1 MSSISQ
7 LKSAIQQNPNDAGL
21 YYDLGA
27 LYLAALQIDAAMA
40 SYTQALK
47 LAPNHPQIL
56 LQLGNTA
63 SAANRYELA
72 ATYFKQC
79 LQAEANNPAA
89 FYNLANTYRAQG
101 KLTEAVTC
109 FLQTLEL
116 TPKDANAHNN
126 LGNVY
131 RELGELDKAISC
143 YKLALQCN
151 PQLHHALAH
160 LIHQKQHICDWQG
173 LNKEIALLRNIV
185 KTDAQAQIAPFA
197 FLAMPNTTAQ
207 EQLQCASQWATQQ
220 YSALSTLKSQ
230 LNFSYPRQSHHKIKI
245 AYLSADFRL
254 HPLAYLIS
262 ELLENHDRTQFE
274 VYAYSYGID
283 DATAARQRI
292 IDAVDSFVDIQK
304 MSDVEAANH
313 IKQQQIDILVALTG
327 YTKSSRTG
335 IVALKPAP
343 ISINCLGYPGTMG
356 MLNTQS
362 LFDYII
368 VDNVIAPESRVFSEQ
383 CINLP
388 CYQPN
393 NSNRPIGHAGLKSE
407 HHLPDDTFVFC
418 CFNQTFKISA
428 EVFAAWMRL
437 LAQVPN
443 SVLWLLDCNQWA
455 KQNLMSQAKLAG
467 ISVERIVFAAR
478 TSIADHIARHQHA
491 DLFLDT
497 LPYNAHTTA
506 SDALWMDLPIVT
518 QIGNTFSARVA
529 ASLLKTIGLDELV
542 VNSSEAY
549 EQLALSLALDK
560 NKLLALRQKISL
572 HKNKLFDNQGYV
584 KILESKYNKIYTD
597 YKISA
602 I

>member
-173 LNKEIALLRNIV
+173 LDEETAQLRRIV
-185 KTDAQAQIAPFA
+185 RTDAQAQIAPFA

-220 YSALSTLKSQ
+220 YSALSTLKGQ
-230 LNFSYPRQSHHKIKI
+230 LNFAYRLKSHHKIKV

-254 HPLAYLIS
+254 HPLAYLIT
-262 ELLENHDRTQFE
+262 ELLENHDRSQFE
-274 VYAYSYGID
+274 VYAYSYGVD
-283 DATAARQRI
+283 DATPARQRI
-292 IDAVDSFVDIQK
+292 IDAVDSFVDIQN

-313 IKQQQIDILVALTG
+313 INQQQIDILVDLTG

-343 ISINCLGYPGTMG
+343 ISINWLGYPGTMG

-368 VDNVIAPESRVFSEQ
+368 VDNVIAPESSVFSEQ

-407 HHLPDDTFVFC
+407 HHLPDDTFIFC

-428 EVFAAWMRL
+428 KVFAAWMRL

-542 VNSSEAY
+542 VNSLEAY

-572 HKNKLFDNQGYV
+572 HKNKLFDHQGYV